1 MVSQVVDP
9 QRVSEILKYIEG
21 KELFVIELLDA
32 INKSIAN
39 NNPDIIEDCLNEW
52 EASAELN
59 SISGFPSN
67 VQRRYK
73 LLVKAGLINA
83 E

>member
-1 MVSQVVDP
+1 MSQVVDP
-9 QRVSEILKYIEG
+9 QKVAEILKYIED
-21 KELFVIELLDA
+21 KESFVIELLAA
-32 INKSIAN
+32 INQSLAEK
-39 NNPDIIEDCLNEW
+39 NPQIIDDCLEEW

-59 SISGFPSN
+59 SIPGFTAN

-73 LLVKAGLINA
+73 LLVKAGLINV

>member
-1 MVSQVVDP
+1 MSQVINP
-9 QRVSEILKYIEG
+9 GRVAEILKYIDD
-21 KELFVIELLDA
+21 KEMFVTELLAA
-32 INKSIAN
+32 INRSVAEK
-39 NNPDIIEDCLNEW
+39 NPQIIEDCLEEW

-59 SISGFPSN
+59 SIPGFATN
-67 VQRRYK
+67 VKRRYK

>member
-1 MVSQVVDP
+1 MSQVVDP
-9 QRVSEILKYIEG
+9 KRVAEILKYIED
-21 KELFVIELLDA
+21 KELFVTELLAA
-32 INKSIAN
+32 INQSIAEK
-39 NNPDIIEDCLNEW
+39 NPQIIEDCLEEW

-59 SISGFPSN
+59 SIPGFAAN

>member
-1 MVSQVVDP
+1 MSQVVNP
-9 QRVSEILKYIEG
+9 ERVAEILKYIED
-21 KELFVIELLDA
+21 KELFVAELLAA
-32 INKSIAN
+32 INRSVAEKD
-39 NNPDIIEDCLNEW
+39 PQIIEDCLTEW

-59 SISGFPSN
+59 SIPGFAAN
-67 VQRRYK
+67 VQKRYK

>member
-1 MVSQVVDP
+1 MSQVVNP
-9 QRVSEILKYIEG
+9 GRVAEILKFVDD
-21 KELFVIELLDA
+21 KELFVTELLAA
-32 INKSIAN
+32 INRSVAEK
-39 NNPDIIEDCLNEW
+39 NPQIIENCLEEW

-59 SISGFPSN
+59 SIPGFAAN
-67 VQRRYK
+67 VKRRYK

>member
-1 MVSQVVDP
+1 MSQLINTD
-9 QRVSEILKYIEG
+9 RVIEILKYIDD
-21 KELFVIELLDA
+21 KELFVKELVVA
-32 INKSIAN
+32 INSSIAKN
-39 NNPDIIEDCLNEW
+39 NHQIIEDCLVEW

-59 SISGFPSN
+59 SIPGFAAN
-67 VQRRYK
+67 VKRRYK

>member
-1 MVSQVVDP
+1 MNQVVDP
-9 QRVSEILKYIEG
+9 QRVAEILKYIED
-21 KELFVIELLDA
+21 KESFIIELLAA
-32 INKSIAN
+32 INQSVAEK
-39 NNPDIIEDCLNEW
+39 NPQIIEDCLEEW

-59 SISGFPSN
+59 SIPGFSAT
-67 VQRRYK
+67 VKKRYK

>member
-1 MVSQVVDP
+1 MSQVVDP
-9 QRVSEILKYIEG
+9 QRVAEILKYIED
-21 KELFVIELLDA
+21 KDLFVTELLAA
-32 INKSIAN
+32 INRSVAEK
-39 NNPDIIEDCLNEW
+39 NPQIIEDCLEEW

-59 SISGFPSN
+59 SIPGFSAN

>member
-1 MVSQVVDP
+1 MSPVVNP
-9 QRVSEILKYIEG
+9 ARVAAILKYIDD
-21 KELFVIELLDA
+21 KELFVTELLDA
-32 INKSIAN
+32 INRSVAEK
-39 NNPDIIEDCLNEW
+39 NPQIIEDCLEGW

-59 SISGFPSN
+59 SIPGFAAN
-67 VQRRYK
+67 VQKRYK

>member
-1 MVSQVVDP
+1 MSQLINPD
-9 QRVSEILKYIEG
+9 RVAEILKYIDD
-21 KELFVIELLDA
+21 KELFIKELVAA
-32 INKSIAN
+32 INISVVKN
-39 NNPDIIEDCLNEW
+39 NRKIIEDCLDEW

-59 SISGFPSN
+59 SIPGFAAN
-67 VQRRYK
+67 VKRRYK